1 MDPPVDGSG
10 ISPKDDLVDDSLAV
24 SEADTMD
31 DALDDTADDLAAEQ
45 AEPIP
50 FFAQQGLTPRVGG
63 PSRSGLDYDPPKLHK
78 VLADAGVGSRREME
92 ELIIAGRVS
101 VNGTPAHIGQRI
113 LHTDQ
118 VKVNGKPIK
127 CMGRAHLLGL
137 MAESTLESTPKI
149 KRRGMVNLSGQMED
163 AIEVNG
169 LMENNMEKEPISPVE
184 VRRNM
189 ENGKRERELDG
200 LEEVSLIDDN

>member
-1 MDPPVDGSG
+1 VSEQLDPIIDPPVDGSG
-10 ISPKDDLVDDSLAV
+10 ISPEDDLVDDSLAV

-31 DALDDTADDLAAEQ
+31 DALDDTADDLAAEE

-118 VKVNGKPIK
+118 VKVNGKPI
-127 CMGRAHLLGL
+127 RIRVA
-137 MAESTLESTPKI
+137 P
-149 KRRGMVNLSGQMED
+149 
-163 AIEVNG
+163 
-169 LMENNMEKEPISPVE
+169 PPVR
-184 VRRNM
+184 VLAYHKPARDCCSSRH
-189 ENGKRERELDG
+189 RVIWR
-200 LEEVSLIDDN
+200 ID

>member
-1 MDPPVDGSG
+1 MFMEKVC
-10 ISPKDDLVDDSLAV
+10 IL
-24 SEADTMD
+24 
-31 DALDDTADDLAAEQ
+31 
-45 AEPIP
+45 
-50 FFAQQGLTPRVGG
+50 GLTTGN
-63 PSRSGLDYDPPKLHK
+63 
-78 VLADAGVGSRREME
+78 M
-92 ELIIAGRVS
+92 
-101 VNGTPAHIGQRI
+101 
-113 LHTDQ
+113 
-118 VKVNGKPIK
+118 KVNGKPIK
-127 CMGRAHLLGL
+127 CMGRALSLGL

-169 LMENNMEKEPISPVE
+169 LMENNMEKEHISPVE